1 VIVSDTYFT
10 IVFKNLTKEER
21 IELLERYAYAG
32 KTSASSYSHALDDRD
47 EVLKAFE
54 YAEAALSDI
63 GDADRES
70 GDDLAWCEN
79 RAAEA
84 LPLVRNHLRAHGRK
98 VGTLTRK

>member
-1 VIVSDTYFT
+1 MIVSDTYFT

-47 EVLKAFE
+47 EVLKALE

-63 GDADRES
+63 GNADREP
-70 GDDLAWCEN
+70 GDDLAWCES
-79 RAAEA
+79 RAAQA
-84 LPLVRNHLRAHGRK
+84 LPLIRNHLRAHGRQ
-98 VGTLTRK
+98 VSTLTGK